1 MLRLT
6 GEQSTGCRVIKASS
20 SFAAFA
26 PHWYCKL
33 SSAPT
38 KLTAF
43 RRINSPQ
50 ASARPM
56 SSSVSPSMMSA
67 FARLVTDADY
77 ARSRRSGSPHYG
89 IGRAAP
95 ASAG

>member
-1 MLRLT
+1 MSRLT
-6 GEQSTGCRVIKASS
+6 GEQSTGHRAIKASS

-43 RRINSPQ
+43 
-50 ASARPM
+50 
-56 SSSVSPSMMSA
+56 
-67 FARLVTDADY
+67 
-77 ARSRRSGSPHYG
+77 
-89 IGRAAP
+89 P
-95 ASAG
+95 AHQFPIAMQTVDQYR

>member
-6 GEQSTGCRVIKASS
+6 GEQSTGRRAIKASS

-50 ASARPM
+50 ARCASHEFPAC
-56 SSSVSPSMMSA
+56 
-67 FARLVTDADY
+67 
-77 ARSRRSGSPHYG
+77 RRQ
-89 IGRAAP
+89 
-95 ASAG
+95 

>member
-6 GEQSTGCRVIKASS
+6 GEQSTGLRAIKASS
-20 SFAAFA
+20 SLAAFA

-56 SSSVSPSMMSA
+56 NFQRTAVNGAGLP
-67 FARLVTDADY
+67 ARAL
-77 ARSRRSGSPHYG
+77 S
-89 IGRAAP
+89 
-95 ASAG
+95 

>member
-6 GEQSTGCRVIKASS
+6 GEQSTGGRAIKASS

-26 PHWYCKL
+26 PHRYCKL

-50 ASARPM
+50 ASTRPM
-56 SSSVSPSMMSA
+56 NFQRIAVSNVGMPPHIIGEHSA
-67 FARLVTDADY
+67 ALAR
-77 ARSRRSGSPHYG
+77 
-89 IGRAAP
+89 
-95 ASAG
+95 

>member
-1 MLRLT
+1 MLRLM
-6 GEQSTGCRVIKASS
+6 GEQSTGRRAIKASS

-50 ASARPM
+50 ARARPM
-56 SSSVSPSMMSA
+56 NFQRVAVNDAGLPA
-67 FARLVTDADY
+67 HIIGEHCAAR
-77 ARSRRSGSPHYG
+77 
-89 IGRAAP
+89 
-95 ASAG
+95 

>member
-1 MLRLT
+1 MVRLT
-6 GEQSTGCRVIKASS
+6 GEQSTGRRAINASS

-43 RRINSPQ
+43 RRINFPQ
-50 ASARPM
+50 AR
-56 SSSVSPSMMSA
+56 
-67 FARLVTDADY
+67 Y
-77 ARSRRSGSPHYG
+77 ASHEFPACRRQ
-89 IGRAAP
+89 
-95 ASAG
+95 